1 MKMTK
6 KMPQPVASSW
16 SVWGLS
22 CEEIHHAFIIAGAA
36 ASCQGEVD

>member
-1 MKMTK
+1 MEMNK
-6 KMPQPVASSW
+6 KMPQPDATSW

-22 CEEIHHAFIIAGAA
+22 CEEFHHFLSIAGAA